1 MHRNQLFGARV
12 TFAYNTLI
20 RAHAASSP
28 FLALSLFCNMRRQP
42 GVSLDHF
49 TFPFILKACSR
60 LQLGMHLHSVILK
73 MGFGS
78 DVYVQN
84 ALIGV
89 YSGCDRVA
97 DALKMFEEMPEKDVV
112 SWSSMIA
119 CFVNNGSVTE
129 ALALFRQIQIN
140 GSVKP
145 DEVTLLS
152 VASAISSIGAVD
164 LGTWVDA
171 YISRNGLELIVAL
184 GTAVLR

>member
-1 MHRNQLFGARV
+1 
-12 TFAYNTLI
+12 
-20 RAHAASSP
+20 
-28 FLALSLFCNMRRQP
+28 MRRRP

-49 TFPFILKACSR
+49 TFPFVLKACSR
-60 LQLGMHLHSVILK
+60 LQLGMHLQSVILK

-89 YSGCDRVA
+89 YSGCGRVA
-97 DALKMFEEMPEKDVV
+97 DALKVFEEMPEKDVV

-119 CFVNNGSVTE
+119 CFVDNASVTE
-129 ALALFRQIQIN
+129 ALALFQQMQID

-152 VASAISSIGAVD
+152 VASAISSIGAGGFGDV
-164 LGTWVDA
+164 G
-171 YISRNGLELIVAL
+171 
-184 GTAVLR
+184 